1 MSGSDHDFPARC
13 LAGAW
18 GELGDFDRAQ
28 AVAASIADPRERA
41 LALASLARLAPAPLS
56 ARLLCLAL
64 AQDADHTKILHI
76 LADLAPDAP
85 RTARSWTPPL
95 LLP

>member
-1 MSGSDHDFPARC
+1 MSSSDRDFPARC

-18 GELGDFDRAQ
+18 GELGDFDRAR
-28 AVAASIADPRERA
+28 AVAASIADPRER
-41 LALASLARLAPAPLS
+41 ALASLARLAPAPLS

-76 LADLAPDAP
+76 LADLAPDAL